1 METQKTEI
9 REALT
14 AFFKEDAGEVV
25 EFMEFMLYDW
35 YQNHARDYYTIDY
48 INDVVNAVFRVNDL
62 LLKLNDAMEV
72 DHNGKELYNYSK
84 AG

>member
-9 REALT
+9 REALAT
-14 AFFKEDAGEVV
+14 FFKEDAGEVV
-25 EFMEFMLYDW
+25 EFMESMLYDW
-35 YQNHARDYYTIDY
+35 YQHHARDHYTIDY
-48 INDVVNAVFRVNDL
+48 INDVVNAAFRVNDL
-62 LLKLNDAMEV
+62 LLKLNDAMQV